1 MVPVPV
7 LSAIKFQYFGG
18 FVLRLIKTFIITHMY
33 SDKKGDVL
41 AEKIL
46 VSRILTLFKLAG

>member
-7 LSAIKFQYFGG
+7 LGAIKFHYFSR
-18 FVLRLIKTFIITHMY
+18 FVLWLIQTFINAHN
-33 SDKKGDVL
+33 DKTGYVL

-46 VSRILTLFKLAG
+46 VSRSLFKLAG

>member
-7 LSAIKFQYFGG
+7 LGVIKFQYF
-18 FVLRLIKTFIITHMY
+18 FRFCLMFDTNMIITH
-33 SDKKGDVL
+33 SDKTGDVF

-46 VSRILTLFKLAG
+46 VSRILFKLAG